1 MQWKVYLI
9 LLLLILDSS
18 FEENK
23 IQENQWLSVNDDS
36 ILSLIWNFNQNEK
49 KNNYGSWKLLI
60 HKLNFAWSFLFV
72 FFGSGKLKILLCPF
86 FFSYNNIW

>member
-49 KNNYGSWKLLI
+49 KITMGREN
-60 HKLNFAWSFLFV
+60 
-72 FFGSGKLKILLCPF
+72 C
-86 FFSYNNIW
+86 